1 MDEDITYFLSSKDTL
16 KWSYTT

>member
-1 MDEDITYFLSSKDTL
+1 MDEDITYFVSSKDTL